1 MKKRF
6 CIFGEKKH
14 QNTEGPYWWHQ
25 SSILLEIVWEESIL
39 VEIFRE
45 GSILVETFREGS
57 ILVAFGHLG

>member
-1 MKKRF
+1 MEIQKGHFSGIMRSSLLATF
-6 CIFGEKKH
+6 R
-14 QNTEGPYWWHQ
+14 EG
-25 SSILLEIVWEESIL
+25 SIL